1 MHDLPDAGWDVPG
14 WMLAKIVNDYFAG
27 WEPITLGA
35 TDEEFHE
42 TVNESLRIASCATQ
56 TDFCQCDF
64 AGPPEAK
71 EAAPGRAPPLERAF
85 PIGMNGP
92 HPPASRAFAR

>member
-1 MHDLPDAGWDVPG
+1 MHDLPDAGWDVPD

-42 TVNESLRIASCATQ
+42 TVNESLRIASCAAQ

-64 AGPPEAK
+64 AGPPRRQRRKTKRPRPAPA
-71 EAAPGRAPPLERAF
+71 AAPHRW
-85 PIGMNGP
+85 NSKGP
-92 HPPASRAFAR
+92 SR

>member
-56 TDFCQCDF
+56 TDFCHVGF
-64 AGPPEAK
+64 SGPTEAK
-71 EAAPGRAPPLERAF
+71 EAAPECGLSECVVWLQGVITRSL
-85 PIGMNGP
+85 
-92 HPPASRAFAR
+92 